1 MIESRR
7 EAASLAR
14 SQRAI
19 EFGDNTFVVDAALFG
34 ELLHLPVSQV
44 PILTRAGRITS
55 VRDSGDRPIPEP
67 PDQSAPQ
74 GRNLTT
80 VVPQQGECK

>member
-7 EAASLAR
+7 EAASPAR

-19 EFGDNTFVVDAALFG
+19 EFGDNTFVVDAAIIG
-34 ELLHLPVSQV
+34 ELLHLPASQV

-55 VRDSGDRPIPEP
+55 ACERG
-67 PDQSAPQ
+67 
-74 GRNLTT
+74 GR
-80 VVPQQGECK
+80 